1 MQRNDYRRT
10 KIGQKRPISVMTD
23 GVARGMVTI
32 FYDRLT
38 LYASWRDQLFF
49 GYEKT
54 VVAATLNT
62 AENVFFVYAS

>member
-1 MQRNDYRRT
+1 
-10 KIGQKRPISVMTD
+10 MTD